1 MINVPLRVFKWTILL
16 LIACTGPV
24 LLAQR
29 GALTAPRNI
38 SQLTARSALI
48 LRGRVVEAHV
58 ERHPTLRG
66 LRTVVVTLRGEE
78 VIKGSAGATY
88 TFRQVIWDVRDI
100 DDKAGYRK
108 GQEWLLF
115 LNAPNEHGLTSPVG
129 LEQGRFKVVE
139 RADRKIEV
147 VNGRGNVGLFEGVTQ
162 VPEYKAST
170 LSSRARSMVTT
181 HRHGAVMLDSL
192 REVVRSLAGGQQ

>member
-1 MINVPLRVFKWTILL
+1 MINLPLRAFKWTMLL
-16 LIACTGPV
+16 LFACTGPV
-24 LLAQR
+24 LMAQR

-58 ERHPTLRG
+58 ERHATVRG
-66 LRTVVVTLRGEE
+66 LRTVVVTLRSEE
-78 VIKGSAGATY
+78 VMKGRAGATY
-88 TFRQVIWDVRDI
+88 TFREVIWDVRDI

-108 GQEWLLF
+108 GQQWLLF
-115 LNAPNEHGLTSPVG
+115 LNAPNENGLTSPVG
-129 LEQGRFKVVE
+129 LEQGRFKVIE
-139 RADRKIEV
+139 RADRKVEV

-162 VPEYKAST
+162 APEYKAST
-170 LSSRARSMVTT
+170 LSSRAQSMVST
-181 HRHGAVMLDSL
+181 HRQGAVMLDSL